1 MFAQLSVNVVED
13 HDLLR
18 EATVSMLQENGFH
31 AVGWESA
38 EAIHSS
44 LSSAQPALY
53 IVDVNLPGESGLEL
67 ARRLRLAQPVSGIV
81 MVTARVEEID
91 RLLGLEL
98 GADDYLVKPFDEL
111 LHLPYFVGSEGHD
124 IIEAGVF
131 GAEKET
137 WWLKP
142 CLDYYTNRVF
152 VKADGSYDTITLPNI
167 MMKQIGLENAIKMD
181 IAEHILM
188 NDFRE
193 NKNEVLMFPPEFFCA
208 KNHGT
213 GVIEKTENTFTIHHF
228 AMSWVPKHV
237 AFLPNIKRKLI
248 KILGPKP
255 ILWLIGTFK
264 FREIRTFLNSKKS
277 N

>member
-1 MFAQLSVNVVED
+1 MIPKIIHYCWLSGDPFPESIQICIDSWKSKLPDYEFILWDTNRFNLNDSLWVKQAFESKKYAFAADFIRLYAVYHYGGIYMDTDVE
-13 HDLLR
+13 
-18 EATVSMLQENGFH
+18 V
-31 AVGWESA
+31 
-38 EAIHSS
+38 
-44 LSSAQPALY
+44 
-53 IVDVNLPGESGLEL
+53 
-67 ARRLRLAQPVSGIV
+67 
-81 MVTARVEEID
+81 
-91 RLLGLEL
+91 
-98 GADDYLVKPFDEL
+98 VKPFDEL

-181 IAEHILM
+181 TAEHILM
-188 NDFRE
+188 NDFRK

-213 GVIEKTENTFTIHHF
+213 GVIEKTEHTFTIHHF

-264 FREIRTFLNSKKS
+264 FREIRAFLNSKKS